1 MKDLFQYLKSRK
13 LLDDAAI
20 FLTLLIY
27 TIGMFFFNGHFAD
40 EKLAEIDKD
49 LQDYIALEQQQIEEM
64 KELNY
69 KRQLRLERLLS
80 EHEIK
85 LRDLEQAHKERLAE
99 IEEERQRRV
108 QEYVKKQKENP
119 GEIADEIED
128 AFGFTFVDPV
138 FE

>member
-1 MKDLFQYLKSRK
+1 MKVFFKYLKSKK
-13 LLDDAAI
+13 LLDDAII
-20 FLTLLIY
+20 FLVLVMY
-27 TIGMFFFNGHFAD
+27 TVGMVLMNINFTND
-40 EKLAEIDKD
+40 EVAKINKD
-49 LQDYIALEQQQIEEM
+49 LQDYKALEEQQLEEM

-69 KRQLRLERLLS
+69 KRQF
-80 EHEIK
+80 
-85 LRDLEQAHKERLAE
+85 RDLEQAHSERLAE

-108 QEYVKKQKENP
+108 QEYVKQQEENP